1 MIRCKRRS
9 VCGHRQYVSHPGQCA
24 ASINKLRVSPLGS
37 AHRFSTEWT
46 KVFASMANRWEQ
58 ATGGYSFRFFS
69 PEQVD
74 QILRDGTKRGRG
86 GSHAAIER
94 ILKHEPE
101 LRRNELWRRIRQLKN
116 PDRQPHKYRSVW
128 SPEDEKILRD
138 GYQKGWEGRREAV
151 RQLLKCHPDWRSH
164 VIWKHAATLGLV
176 QRISKRGQ
184 ERSRLAWSQDDDRI
198 LLGLAGY
205 KSARMIAK
213 MLHRSE
219 AAIRYHLTVLGE
231 SSRVHIEG
239 FTRSALAS
247 DLHLSTNAIRRLIV
261 EGLLEVRDPRITRES
276 LDRLRQSGRLEEIR
290 QNEPGPTGQLPQ
302 GSDRETTTPAA
313 GNPQA
318 LDSVEYSITGRPS
331 RAKRVWAEVVESL
344 GITAKMVEKLIAR
357 GVLKFYDP
365 TITEKSLR
373 HFCRRHGSF
382 IEYEFLNR
390 ETREWL
396 QSSMDWIR
404 TTGEPA
410 SHRLVPLRKHAR
422 VVRRCA
428 KCGRSVRGNAF
439 FRHIKVCNERSNPR
453 EST

>member
-1 MIRCKRRS
+1 
-9 VCGHRQYVSHPGQCA
+9 
-24 ASINKLRVSPLGS
+24 
-37 AHRFSTEWT
+37 
-46 KVFASMANRWEQ
+46 MADRWEQ
-58 ATGGYSFRFFS
+58 ATGGSCFRFFS

-74 QILRDGTKRGRG
+74 QILRDGTRRGRG

-101 LRRNELWRRIRQLKN
+101 LRRTELWRRIRQLKN
-116 PDRQPHKYRSVW
+116 PERQPHKFRSIW
-128 SPEDEKILRD
+128 GPEDDKILRD
-138 GYQKGWEGRREAV
+138 GYQTGWEGRREAV
-151 RQLLKCHPDWRSH
+151 RQLLKRHPDWWPH
-164 VIWKHAATLGLV
+164 VVWKHAAQLGLV

-205 KSARMIAK
+205 KSARVIGK

-219 AAIRYHLTVLGE
+219 ASIRNRLTVLGK

-239 FTRSALAS
+239 FTRSALS
-247 DLHLSTNAIRRLIV
+247 GDLHLSTNAIRRLIV

-276 LDRLRQSGRLEEIR
+276 LDRLRRSGIETVRHNEARPAVDPIEGLDPEI
-290 QNEPGPTGQLPQ
+290 
-302 GSDRETTTPAA
+302 TPPSERSSA
-313 GNPQA
+313 GG
-318 LDSVEYSITGRPS
+318 DSAECPVISGKPS
-331 RAKRVWAEVVESL
+331 RARRVWAEVAESL
-344 GITAKMVEKLIAR
+344 GVTGKMVEKLIAR

-373 HFCRRHGSF
+373 HLCRRYGSL
-382 IEYEFLNR
+382 IEYDFLNR

-396 QSSMDWIR
+396 ESSMDWIR
-404 TTGEPA
+404 TTGESS

-439 FRHIKVCNERSNPR
+439 FRHANACKLRERSSG
-453 EST
+453 EHLIHGQVSAT